1 MTEGLFILT
10 TIFVAYVVYV
20 IVSDSKAE
28 KENTE
33 AKPAATEAKVSTP
46 EKTTSVT
53 KTSTPKPA
61 ASKPKPSAPAKKTQ
75 ETKPQPKKTAAKSGA
90 DVKQLRNPETG
101 EVSTIA
107 ANYRFMKRWIKD
119 AMVAEG
125 LLEKVY
131 KNNELDDAATTKINE
146 AIAKLKTLEKYKA

>member
-28 KENTE
+28 KEKTE
-33 AKPAATEAKVSTP
+33 SNPAAATP
-46 EKTTSVT
+46 
-53 KTSTPKPA
+53 TSTPAKTPQVAKPSKPKVA
-61 ASKPKPSAPAKKTQ
+61 GSKPKPAPVKKAEQAK
-75 ETKPQPKKTAAKSGA
+75 PKSKTATKQASN
-90 DVKQLRNPETG
+90 VKELRNPETG

-119 AMVAEG
+119 AMVTEG
-125 LLEKVY
+125 LLDKVY
-131 KNNELDDAATTKINE
+131 KNNELDDAATTKINAAVE
-146 AIAKLKTLEKYKA
+146 KLKALEKYKA

>member
-28 KENTE
+28 KEKTSAPE
-33 AKPAATEAKVSTP
+33 AEEQTPKKTAAAKP
-46 EKTTSVT
+46 
-53 KTSTPKPA
+53 STPKPA
-61 ASKPKPSAPAKKTQ
+61 TSKPKSAPAKKPQ
-75 ETKPQPKKTAAKSGA
+75 VKKPQPKTAAKPEA
-90 DVKQLRNPETG
+90 DVKELRNPETG

-119 AMVAEG
+119 AMVTEG

-131 KNNELDDAATTKINE
+131 KNNELDDAATTKINA
-146 AIAKLKTLEKYKA
+146 AIEQLKTLEKYKA

>member
-28 KENTE
+28 KEKTE
-33 AKPAATEAKVSTP
+33 SNPAEATPAP
-46 EKTTSVT
+46 EKTPQVAKPS
-53 KTSTPKPA
+53 KPKPA
-61 ASKPKPSAPAKKTQ
+61 ASKPKPAPVKKAEQAKP
-75 ETKPQPKKTAAKSGA
+75 EPKTATKQASN
-90 DVKQLRNPETG
+90 VKELRNPETG

-119 AMVAEG
+119 AMVTEG
-125 LLEKVY
+125 LLDKVY
-131 KNNELDDAATTKINE
+131 KNNELDDAATTKINAAVE
-146 AIAKLKTLEKYKA
+146 KLKALDKYKA

>member
-28 KENTE
+28 KEKASTAE
-33 AKPAATEAKVSTP
+33 AET
-46 EKTTSVT
+46 TTSKKATPAT
-53 KTSTPKPA
+53 KVTSTPKPA
-61 ASKPKPSAPAKKTQ
+61 ASKPKPAAAKKTQ
-75 ETKPQPKKTAAKSGA
+75 ETKIQPKTAAKPGA
-90 DVKQLRNPETG
+90 DVKELRNPETG

-146 AIAKLKTLEKYKA
+146 AIDKLKTIEKYRA